1 MAGGKNLWKIST
13 TERLQVW
20 PKTSRIR
27 YLSKPTKFM
36 PARFVNRDGI
46 SAPRNV
52 PFDIPAKESVESAAF
67 ATHGG
72 GYYIMR
78 RETEVCEAVF
88 VLRGHYNARINGEDF
103 KIGRGSY
110 FVLPA
115 NSTCR
120 DSIDGKSADI
130 LWFRF
135 HAKSAWAEI
144 LGRTP
149 YKAVAKN
156 LEAISALA
164 KIYADEAH
172 SQSPSPTYLQD
183 TMRLLAQTL
192 RREFA
197 GRNASNEGK
206 AESAAAE
213 LARKIVSNPSKRRTR
228 ARAAK
233 SLKTPPEKL
242 DAAFKNG
249 FGMSYA
255 KFARKAKME
264 AAAKMLSEN
273 SKVGECAKKL
283 GYADAY
289 SFSNSFK
296 SYYGMS
302 PKKFRANASGK
313 AL

>member
-13 TERLQVW
+13 AERLQVW

-27 YLSKPTKFM
+27 YLSNPTKFM

-46 SAPRNV
+46 SAPNNV

-149 YKAVAKN
+149 YKAAAKN
-156 LEAISALA
+156 LEAIYALA

-172 SQSPSPTYLQD
+172 SRLPSPTYLQD

-197 GRNASNEGK
+197 ARKPRTERK
-206 AESAAAE
+206 AESAAEE
-213 LARKIVSNPSKRRTR
+213 LARKILSNPSKKSTRT
-228 ARAAK
+228 RAAK
-233 SLKTPPEKL
+233 SIKTPPEKL
-242 DAAFKNG
+242 DGIFRNA

-264 AAAKMLSEN
+264 VAAKMLSEN
-273 SKVGECAKKL
+273 SKIRDCAKKL

-296 SYYGMS
+296 GYYGMP
-302 PKKFRANASGK
+302 PKKFRAKTSGK
-313 AL
+313 SV